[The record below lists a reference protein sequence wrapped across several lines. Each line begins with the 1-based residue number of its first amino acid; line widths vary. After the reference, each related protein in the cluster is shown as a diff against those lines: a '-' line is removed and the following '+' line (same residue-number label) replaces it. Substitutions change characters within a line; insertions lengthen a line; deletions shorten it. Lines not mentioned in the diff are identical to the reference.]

1 VAESLEVTADW
12 RGGYAALVSARGH
25 EVAVDEPAYA
35 GGEDTGMMPTEVFC
49 AAIAS
54 CFCLAVGYA
63 ANQRSIDL
71 PDLRVTVRAERAG
84 EELRYGRFVVETEA
98 AAAEDELGRLVERAR
113 RLCWVS
119 NTLAAGVQLEYR
131 YSMVESR
138 PPE

>member
-25 EVAVDEPAYA
+25 EVAVDEPDYA

-71 PDLRVTVRAERAG
+71 PDLRVTVRAER
-84 EELRYGRFVVETEA
+84 
-98 AAAEDELGRLVERAR
+98 